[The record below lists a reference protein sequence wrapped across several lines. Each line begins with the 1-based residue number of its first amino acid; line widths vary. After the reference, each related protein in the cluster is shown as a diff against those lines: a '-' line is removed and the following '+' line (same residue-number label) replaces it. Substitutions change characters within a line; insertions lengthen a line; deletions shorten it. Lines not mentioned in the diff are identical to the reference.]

1 MSEIIKSTTTI
12 AADVN
17 QAVRN
22 LEESAVICDDIENKL
37 DRNLKKYDQ
46 ADDKLNKIAEETK
59 KGQST
64 FRLLFCGCFKNEKDK
79 NSSKIENNVVG
90 SLEENPTQKGPIDKK
105 HEPTS
110 QINFDKSPTN
120 PSDTLA
126 SNLDSID
133 RALFTIRGANENI
146 RNSIKK
152 SDKNVSLL
160 DQKVK
165 YGSRKIVD
173 VQNEVNKF

>member
-46 ADDKLNKIAEETK
+46 ADDKLNKIVEETK
-59 KGQST
+59 KGQNT
-64 FRLLFCGCFKNEKDK
+64 FRLLFCGCFKNKKTQTNGVD
-79 NSSKIENNVVG
+79 
-90 SLEENPTQKGPIDKK
+90 ENPPQEILSSTQKGPNHKK
-105 HEPTS
+105 HEPTFVNVDN
-110 QINFDKSPTN
+110 INRPTN

-133 RALFTIRGANENI
+133 RALSTIRGANENI
-146 RNSIKK
+146 RNSIRK

-165 YGSRKIVD
+165 HGGMKIVD
-173 VQNEVNKF
+173 VTKEVNKL